1 MKHTASLQPI
11 TVDSIKN
18 RIHEI
23 RGQRVMLDRDLAEL
37 YHVETKVLNQA
48 VKRNLQRFPLDAMFT
63 LSHEEFECLRS
74 QNVTSNKRGGTR
86 YLPYAF
92 TELGIAMLSSVLS
105 SEIAIQVN
113 INIMRAFVEMRHS
126 ISQITNNEFRIEKM
140 ELNNGNGRGK
150 GETGDELIRIE
161 FPAQEIHK
169 KRRPHS
175 DAVKGAEHLIHNIEP
190 VLHKAPERDVGNDY
204 RAEEHPQD

>member
-1 MKHTASLQPI
+1 MKQSTALQPI
-11 TVDSIKN
+11 TIDSIKN
-18 RIHEI
+18 KIYEI

-63 LSHEEFECLRS
+63 LTLEEFECLRS
-74 QNVTSNKRGGTR
+74 QNVTSNKRGGRR

-113 INIMRAFVEMRHS
+113 INIMRAFVEMRHTLS
-126 ISQITNNEFRIEKM
+126 HIANHEYRIEKM
-140 ELNNGNGRGK
+140 ELN
-150 GETGDELIRIE
+150 IE
-161 FPAQEIHK
+161 N
-169 KRRPHS
+169 
-175 DAVKGAEHLIHNIEP
+175 L
-190 VLHKAPERDVGNDY
+190 
-204 RAEEHPQD
+204 

>member
-1 MKHTASLQPI
+1 MKQTASLQPI

-74 QNVTSNKRGGTR
+74 QIVTSNKRGGTR

-92 TELGIAMLSSVLS
+92 TELGVLRD
-105 SEIAIQVN
+105 QN
-113 INIMRAFVEMRHS
+113 DINDDTAT
-126 ISQITNNEFRIEKM
+126 Q
-140 ELNNGNGRGK
+140 L
-150 GETGDELIRIE
+150 ELIN
-161 FPAQEIHK
+161 QTL
-169 KRRPHS
+169 
-175 DAVKGAEHLIHNIEP
+175 AELQAEKT
-190 VLHKAPERDVGNDY
+190 LHKEFTERKPIGFKT
-204 RAEEHPQD
+204 EK